1 MKLYWA
7 ALVIAIAF
15 AGSMAIVLHVYGAH
29 STPGI
34 WMAVGG
40 FPGTI
45 VGVWF
50 GIWAG
55 RSDFVFFVVTA
66 LVNSAFYFVVARGMV
81 RLKSKFSKSIVRP

>member
-1 MKLYWA
+1 MKLYCA

-15 AGSMAIVLHVYGAH
+15 AGAMAIVLHVYGAH
-29 STPGI
+29 STLGI

-45 VGVWF
+45 VGVWI

-55 RSDFVFFVVTA
+55 RNDFAFYAVMA

-81 RLKSKFSKSIVRP
+81 WLKSKFSNSTVGP